1 MRIITGSRR
10 GRKLKTLPGDAVRPT
25 PDRVKEALFNILQF
39 DLEGRVFL
47 DLFAGS
53 GQIGLEAL
61 AAVTNNPRLR
71 DLPFYL
77 ETPNPELSGFAEEIA
92 LLRSAHEG

>member
-53 GQIGLEAL
+53 GH
-61 AAVTNNPRLR
+61 
-71 DLPFYL
+71 
-77 ETPNPELSGFAEEIA
+77 SGICKFKAGA
-92 LLRSAHEG
+92 

>member
-53 GQIGLEAL
+53 GQIGLEARC
-61 AAVTNNPRLR
+61 VRRQRQGILR
-71 DLPFYL
+71 RRAG
-77 ETPNPELSGFAEEIA
+77 EHSHH
-92 LLRSAHEG
+92 RV